1 MSMRTTL
8 ERPELASRERT
19 QYFETVGH
27 RAIWKDGWKAVA
39 FHKRGSEFGDD
50 RWELYHVDED
60 FSEAHDLAEQHP
72 HKLRELVD
80 AWWVE
85 ARRNKVLPLEDRGFA
100 ERANVK
106 FRPHSPR
113 DRARFRLPQ
122 RDAAHRDRCRSTH
135 RRSVVRDQRRH
146 PAAARI

>member
-1 MSMRTTL
+1 M
-8 ERPELASRERT
+8 
-19 QYFETVGH
+19 
-27 RAIWKDGWKAVA
+27 KAVA

-113 DRARFRLPQ
+113 DRARFVYRSGMQ
-122 RDAAHRDRCRSTH
+122 HIGTGAAPPIAGRSFESAPSSSGREDLKTAF
-135 RRSVVRDQRRH
+135 SW
-146 PAAARI
+146 PTEAGTAATA